1 MAAFSSRYV
10 FTIEGGTR
18 TLQSLANAHSD
29 KAKTCQGIINL
40 WTGLDAGN
48 WQGGRVEVHSGPGTG
63 GGVAAS
69 QTVTYVGSTG
79 PQSITVES
87 VVLNF
92 TAGATDILTVQ
103 NAIAAIRAGGGVSA
117 FFGMVFIP
125 LAPVYGATIN
135 TANILT
141 LWANTVPRANTLGN
155 GATFSVTGTGATA
168 GGATFSG
175 GVNAPANGFTV

>member
-79 PQSITVES
+79 PQSITLDTIA
-87 VVLNF
+87 LNF
-92 TAGATDILTVQ
+92 PPPPTHLLPLP
-103 NAIAAIRAGGGVSA
+103 NAIT
-117 FFGMVFIP
+117 P
-125 LAPVYGATIN
+125 L
-135 TANILT
+135 
-141 LWANTVPRANTLGN
+141 
-155 GATFSVTGTGATA
+155 
-168 GGATFSG
+168 
-175 GVNAPANGFTV
+175 PA